1 MADRN
6 VVYRIIGGDGQS
18 ALEAFECAAVAAERA
33 AERLRATT
41 QRLTEASQAER
52 LEQLPP
58 DRAATSEPNPDIPAA
73 SHSDRPDSAA
83 D

>member
-18 ALEAFECAAVAAERA
+18 ALEAFERAAVAAERA

-41 QRLTEASQAER
+41 QRLTK
-52 LEQLPP
+52 
-58 DRAATSEPNPDIPAA
+58 PAKR
-73 SHSDRPDSAA
+73 SG
-83 D
+83 